1 MRPSFTLITIL
12 ALTWTN
18 SVFAQTTAST
28 PPPDWYMQDPESDH
42 YQGISV
48 EKAYQTLLKDRPSR
62 TVIVA
67 VIDSGV
73 DIEHEDL
80 KNSIWTN
87 EDEIP
92 GNGIDD
98 DKNGY
103 IDDVHGWNF
112 IGGKEGNVNEDTYEL
127 TREYVRLKSK
137 FKDTPEG
144 KVERKQK
151 KDYELFKTIRDK
163 YEKRKAK
170 EVAQFEAVKKQY
182 TMYQAMEVNLK
193 QSLDTLKTVLKKDK
207 FTGEDLAGLQT
218 NDPNLL
224 FAKGL
229 VTRLMKSTGQSDPDS
244 LMNELDAT
252 VQYFKKGYDYYAVIV
267 EYGYNENFDS
277 RKIVGDDPGNLKE
290 RHYGNN
296 DVAGPDADHGTHVA
310 GIIAADRKNEIGIKG
325 IADNVKIMSVR
336 TVPNGD
342 ERDKDVANAIRYAVD
357 NGANIINMSFGKSWS
372 PQKEVVDEAVKYAEK
387 KGVLLVHAAG
397 NDNQDIDK
405 ELDYPTRYLREGK
418 EALNWLE
425 VGASTWKPDETLPA
439 SFSNYGKKTVD
450 IFAPGEEIYSTNP
463 GNKYSNM
470 DGTSFACPM
479 TAGVAALLMSYFPD
493 LTIQQVV
500 QVIKQSSRKF
510 DGLKVQKPGGG
521 KADFSD
527 LSNTGGLLNAYEAVK
542 AASELKG
549 RMTIK

>member
-1 MRPSFTLITIL
+1 MIESKVHLDRRWPGVHQGAQQSRRLMLAGHEQFGLTDHNAGEKDNIEGEDGEEAKVYHIGLLWYDKIAGVSPQTPCFLNHKPSEVRFLPLFDNSWLSRQWLVICRRFITVHRKNHMRPLFTLITIL
-12 ALTWTN
+12 SLTWTN
-18 SVFAQTTAST
+18 IAFAQAPAST
-28 PPPDWYMQDPESDH
+28 PPPDWYMQDPENDH

-48 EKAYQTLLKDRPSR
+48 ERAYQTLLKDRPSR
-62 TVIVA
+62 TIIVA

-73 DIEHEDL
+73 DIDHEDL

-144 KVERKQK
+144 KVEKKQK
-151 KDYELFKTIRDK
+151 KDYELYKTIRDK

-193 QSLDTLKTVLKKDK
+193 ESLDTLKTVLKKDK
-207 FTGEDLAGLQT
+207 ITSEDLAGLQT
-218 NDPNLL
+218 NDPDLL

-229 VTRLMKSTGQSDPDS
+229 VTRLMKTTGQSDPDS

-277 RKIVGDDPGNLKE
+277 RKIVGDDPANLKE

-296 DVAGPDADHGTHVA
+296 DVAGPDSDHGTHVA

-357 NGANIINMSFGKSWS
+357 NGAHIINMSFGKSWS
-372 PQKEVVDEAVKYAEK
+372 PQKEVVDEAVTYAEK

-397 NDNQDIDK
+397 NDNQDID
-405 ELDYPTRYLREGK
+405 
-418 EALNWLE
+418 
-425 VGASTWKPDETLPA
+425 
-439 SFSNYGKKTVD
+439 
-450 IFAPGEEIYSTNP
+450 
-463 GNKYSNM
+463 
-470 DGTSFACPM
+470 
-479 TAGVAALLMSYFPD
+479 
-493 LTIQQVV
+493 
-500 QVIKQSSRKF
+500 
-510 DGLKVQKPGGG
+510 
-521 KADFSD
+521 
-527 LSNTGGLLNAYEAVK
+527 
-542 AASELKG
+542 
-549 RMTIK
+549 